1 MNLFDLFKTEEDFQL
16 EKRTLITLRWMAI
29 FGQLLALYT
38 VYFAFN
44 FEFPLFYCSIIILF
58 GILTNLFLQFHFK
71 KNQLSNLD
79 SVLFLLYDI
88 FQLSLLLFFTGGIK
102 NSFVIFLVVPSII
115 SSTLLNLRSTFV
127 LSATTVIVLL
137 VLTFY
142 HFPLPGSGDFHFDV
156 PEYYFCLLYTSDA
169 ADE

>member
-58 GILTNLFLQFHFK
+58 GILTNLFLQLHFK
-71 KNQLSNLD
+71 KNQLSNLE

-88 FQLSLLLFFTGGIK
+88 FQLS
-102 NSFVIFLVVPSII
+102 
-115 SSTLLNLRSTFV
+115 
-127 LSATTVIVLL
+127 
-137 VLTFY
+137 
-142 HFPLPGSGDFHFDV
+142 
-156 PEYYFCLLYTSDA
+156 YFCFLL
-169 ADE
+169 EE